1 MVPAMEETQ
10 VPLESCP
17 HCAAQMPRTAAFC
30 PGCGRSMHAQPKAE
44 GRVGPLPESIAGG
57 LAYVTF
63 IPAILFLFL
72 EPYKSNRF
80 VRFHSFQCLFAYVA
94 AIVIG
99 AVLRLVSFALF
110 IIPVLGPLLVVLVD
124 VVVGLAALFV
134 WLVLLV
140 KALQGEWFK
149 LPLLGDFAERYSDPM

>member
-10 VPLESCP
+10 VPLQSCP
-17 HCAAQMPRTAAFC
+17 HCAAQMPQTAAFC

-57 LAYVTF
+57 LAYVSF

-80 VRFHSFQCLFAYVA
+80 VRFHSFQCLFAWVA
-94 AIVIG
+94 TIVIG
-99 AVLRLVSFALF
+99 AVLRLVSVALF
-110 IIPVLGPLLVVLVD
+110 TVPGLALLVLLVD
-124 VVVGLAALFV
+124 VVVGLAVLFV
-134 WLVLLV
+134 WLVLMV

>member
-10 VPLESCP
+10 VPLQSCP
-17 HCAAQMPRTAAFC
+17 HCAAQMPQTAAFC
-30 PGCGRSMHAQPKAE
+30 PGCGRSMHARPRAE
-44 GRVGPLPESIAGG
+44 GRVGPLPESVAGG
-57 LAYVTF
+57 LAYVSF

-80 VRFHSFQCLFAYVA
+80 VRFHSFQCLFAWVA

-99 AVLRLVSFALF
+99 IVLRLVSMALF
-110 IIPVLGPLLVVLVD
+110 MIPHLGPLLVLL
-124 VVVGLAALFV
+124 VVVVVLAALFV

-140 KALQGEWFK
+140 KAVQGEWFK
-149 LPLLGDFAERYSDPM
+149 LPLIGDFAERYSDPM

>member
-10 VPLESCP
+10 VPLQSCP
-17 HCAAQMPRTAAFC
+17 HCAAQMPQTAAFC
-30 PGCGRSMHAQPKAE
+30 PGCGRSMHARPKAE

-99 AVLRLVSFALF
+99 VVLRLVSVAL
-110 IIPVLGPLLVVLVD
+110 PLLVLLVD

-134 WLVLLV
+134 WLVLMV

-149 LPLLGDFAERYSDPM
+149 LPLLGDFAERYSDPV

>member
-1 MVPAMEETQ
+1 
-10 VPLESCP
+10 
-17 HCAAQMPRTAAFC
+17 
-30 PGCGRSMHAQPKAE
+30 MHARPKAE

-80 VRFHSFQCLFAYVA
+80 VRFHAFQCLFAYVA

-99 AVLRLVSFALF
+99 VVLRLVSVAL
-110 IIPVLGPLLVVLVD
+110 PLLVLLVD

-134 WLVLLV
+134 WLVLMV

>member
-10 VPLESCP
+10 VPLQSCP
-17 HCAAQMPRTAAFC
+17 HCAAQMPQTAAFC

-57 LAYVTF
+57 LAYVSF

-80 VRFHSFQCLFAYVA
+80 VRFHSFQCLFAWVA

-99 AVLRLVSFALF
+99 AVLRLVSVALF
-110 IIPVLGPLLVVLVD
+110 TVPGLALLVLLMD
-124 VVVGLAALFV
+124 VVVGLAVLFV
-134 WLVLLV
+134 WLVLMV

>member
-1 MVPAMEETQ
+1 MVPAMEQTQ
-10 VPLESCP
+10 VPLQSCP
-17 HCAAQMPRTAAFC
+17 HCAAQMPPTAAFC
-30 PGCGRSMHAQPKAE
+30 PGCGRSMQAQPKAE
-44 GRVGPLPESIAGG
+44 GRVGRLPESIAGG
-57 LAYVTF
+57 LAYVSF

-80 VRFHSFQCLFAYVA
+80 VRFHSFQCLFACVA

-99 AVLRLVSFALF
+99 AILRLVSFVLF
-110 IIPVLGPLLVVLVD
+110 MIALGPLLVTLVD

-140 KALQGEWFK
+140 KAVQGEWFK